1 MSRLEWEI
9 VHDADDEE
17 GNPTMWV
24 AVINHPLYGKYVW
37 ISEYP
42 DGDYHVEVDVGGDD
56 MTTKKICKS
65 LAAAKRWVTMNM
77 L

>member
-24 AVINHPLYGKYVW
+24 AVINHP
-37 ISEYP
+37 
-42 DGDYHVEVDVGGDD
+42 
-56 MTTKKICKS
+56 
-65 LAAAKRWVTMNM
+65 
-77 L
+77 

>member
-42 DGDYHVEVDVGGDD
+42 DGDYHVEVDR
-56 MTTKKICKS
+56 KS
-65 LAAAKRWVTMNM
+65 VV
-77 L
+77 